1 MAYSYNNS
9 STAYDL
15 DMFAPARKVKP
26 EPKPEQRPQPRLV
39 KPKVKTQEEIKAEA
53 VAIRAKLVKFIAV
66 LTVGVLLLGTNIALH
81 IRNNELNNAI
91 VSLDTQLNEKKSE
104 YTRLNSVLNAK
115 FSPANIK
122 EYAENN
128 GMVKRERYHIVY
140 FDLDD
145 GNQIISAK

>member
-1 MAYSYNNS
+1 MAYNYNNS
-9 STAYDL
+9 SNAYDL
-15 DMFAPARKVKP
+15 DLFAPARKVNP

-39 KPKVKTQEEIKAEA
+39 KPQVKTNEELKLEA
-53 VAIRAKLVKFIAV
+53 AAMRAKLVKFVAV
-66 LTVGVLLLGTNIALH
+66 LTVGVTLLGTNIALH
-81 IRNNELNNAI
+81 VRNNELNNAI
-91 VSLDTQLNEKKSE
+91 VRVDESLSKKKSE

-115 FSPANIK
+115 FSPANVK

-140 FDLDD
+140 FNLDD

>member
-1 MAYSYNNS
+1 MAYNYNNS
-9 STAYDL
+9 SNAYDL
-15 DMFAPARKVKP
+15 ELFAPAPKVKA

-39 KPKVKTQEEIKAEA
+39 KPQVKTQEELKAEA
-53 VAIRAKLVKFIAV
+53 AAMRAKLFKFVAV
-66 LTVGVLLLGTNIALH
+66 LTVGVTLLGTNIALH

-91 VSLDTQLNEKKSE
+91 VEVDEELNKKRSE

-115 FSPANIK
+115 FSPDNVK

-128 GMVKRERYHIVY
+128 GMVKRERYQIVY
-140 FDLDD
+140 FELDE